1 MVLKLPLMS
10 EACLRLWSTMPT
22 KQLRRRHATAGICDH
37 SFVPR
42 GPDAV
47 DRLAFKYMM
56 CKVDSSSDS
65 ESDVSPRWSDA
76 SSKSLQLCTSLKK
89 PSLPQKPFGRHYQ
102 QSLDPY
108 DGSSEDSTSSAD
120 GSKRQKHRGFR
131 TKGRGRR
138 AAPNPAP
145 LFEVRR
151 PGSRD
156 GMPADVQMRSSSD
169 SELKAD
175 NQGDFPPSAR
185 KFANAEILQKPLYC
199 PVVPFGRETFHLTDD
214 LLKSPTHLGSPSKRK
229 LFGTL
234 ADSEEYMHR
243 KKQCITQMETETI
256 FPEYHLE
263 RITCLKNAACCHSR
277 L

>member
-1 MVLKLPLMS
+1 
-10 EACLRLWSTMPT
+10 MPT
-22 KQLRRRHATAGICDH
+22 KQLRRRHATTGVCDH

-42 GPDAV
+42 GPDSV
-47 DRLAFKYMM
+47 DRLAFKYMEM

-76 SSKSLQLCTSLKK
+76 SSKSLQLCTSLKR
-89 PSLPQKPFGRHYQ
+89 PTLLQKPFGRHNQ
-102 QSLDPY
+102 QALDPY

-120 GSKRQKHRGFR
+120 GSKRQKHGGFR

-145 LFEVRR
+145 LPEVRR

-156 GMPADVQMRSSSD
+156 GVPVDVQMRSSSD
-169 SELKAD
+169 SELKAV
-175 NQGDFPPSAR
+175 NPGDFTPRGR
-185 KFANAEILQKPLYC
+185 KCANAEILEKPLYS
-199 PVVPFGRETFHLTDD
+199 PVVPCGRETFQLSDD
-214 LLKSPTHLGSPSKRK
+214 LLKSPTHLGSLSKRK

-234 ADSEEYMHR
+234 ADSEEYIRR

-263 RITCLKNAACCHSR
+263 RITYLKNAAC
-277 L
+277 